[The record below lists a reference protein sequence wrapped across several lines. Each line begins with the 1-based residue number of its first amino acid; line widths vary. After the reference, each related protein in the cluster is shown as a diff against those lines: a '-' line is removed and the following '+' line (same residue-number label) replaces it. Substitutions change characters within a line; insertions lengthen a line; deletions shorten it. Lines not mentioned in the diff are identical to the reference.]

1 MAAFENQT
9 ARTINAPESAN
20 GEERQTKLYSDL
32 LASVGL
38 NPKDAGGSINF
49 TGPTDPIYDSPY
61 YLAEGMSAILGAIG
75 TAVAQIWKMRSGEEQ
90 DVTVDRL
97 HAVQAMHRVN
107 FLKQNGDPI
116 VLTACFNP
124 TGLTHRCL
132 DGRFFEATTTLRHL
146 ELGMLDLLDCAN
158 TDDACREA
166 YMKWNSFELEE
177 AVAHHNLCGAV
188 HRSRDEWRK
197 HPQGK
202 ALMDLPV
209 ITIEK
214 IGDSAPEPFAPAE
227 RPLSGVRILDHT
239 HIIAGPMVGNALAE
253 QGADVLHVARQEDER
268 VPTNWIDTGF
278 GKLACNLNLDI
289 PRNVDKFNDLVMDG
303 CDVVV
308 EGYAPGHMDK
318 RGFSARR
325 LAQLRPGL
333 IYVSETAYGHVGP
346 WALRKAWENIAQAVT
361 GVTIDHGS
369 EDSPFKAP
377 VELMTDY
384 GTGYLGALGTLA
396 ALIRRAKEGGSYHV
410 RVSLCR
416 TAMYFQDMGT
426 VAMDE
431 RRKKL
436 VGRLQ
441 EGFASSIRPTAAINE
456 INNSAVLIETE
467 TGLGTLTHMAPI
479 IQYSKT
485 KGYWERPVA
494 YLGASKAEWPA
505 RAALKATAS
514 AK

>member
-1 MAAFENQT
+1 MAVFEKQT
-9 ARTINAPESAN
+9 TGTINAPELAK
-20 GEERQTKLYSDL
+20 GEERQTKFYADL
-32 LASVGL
+32 LATVGL
-38 NPKDAGGSINF
+38 DPKDAGGSINF

-75 TAVAQIWKMRSGEEQ
+75 TAVAQIWKMRGGEEQ

-166 YMKWNSFELEE
+166 YMKWNSFDLEE

-188 HRSRDEWRK
+188 HRGREEWRK

-239 HIIAGPMVGNALAE
+239 HIIAGPIWSATRWPSK
-253 QGADVLHVARQEDER
+253 VLMCFTWR
-268 VPTNWIDTGF
+268 VNKISAFRPTGS
-278 GKLACNLNLDI
+278 I
-289 PRNVDKFNDLVMDG
+289 P
-303 CDVVV
+303 
-308 EGYAPGHMDK
+308 
-318 RGFSARR
+318 
-325 LAQLRPGL
+325 
-333 IYVSETAYGHVGP
+333 
-346 WALRKAWENIAQAVT
+346 
-361 GVTIDHGS
+361 GS
-369 EDSPFKAP
+369 ESWHATLIWIFRATSTSSMILSWTVVTWLWKAMLRDIWTSAASPH
-377 VELMTDY
+377 
-384 GTGYLGALGTLA
+384 G
-396 ALIRRAKEGGSYHV
+396 
-410 RVSLCR
+410 
-416 TAMYFQDMGT
+416 
-426 VAMDE
+426 
-431 RRKKL
+431 
-436 VGRLQ
+436 
-441 EGFASSIRPTAAINE
+441 
-456 INNSAVLIETE
+456 VL
-467 TGLGTLTHMAPI
+467 P
-479 IQYSKT
+479 SF
-485 KGYWERPVA
+485 V
-494 YLGASKAEWPA
+494 PA
-505 RAALKATAS
+505 
-514 AK
+514 